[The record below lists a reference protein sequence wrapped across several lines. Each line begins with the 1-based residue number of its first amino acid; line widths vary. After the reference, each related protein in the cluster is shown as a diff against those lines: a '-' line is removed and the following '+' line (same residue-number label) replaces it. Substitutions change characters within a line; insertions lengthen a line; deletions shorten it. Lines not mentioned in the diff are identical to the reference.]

1 MFLLVNCVDMAS
13 FLSPTAGSKE
23 ALSALRKLMA
33 VSGVNGYIVPTSDA
47 HNSEYVRNCDK
58 RRAYISGFTGSAGTA
73 VITESS
79 ARLWTDGRYFLQASE
94 ELGSEWTLM
103 KDRLKETPTIEA
115 WLAKELEK
123 DMCVGYDPSVV
134 SVALERSWRKTLE
147 SAGIGLSPIDQNLV
161 DEVWGD
167 RRPAAPSE
175 PFIHLPVQFSGKAAK
190 EKLRDLR
197 NEMGQTAAADV
208 AILTALDDVAWMLNI
223 RGADIEYNPV
233 AVAFLLVTQ
242 TEAIVC
248 TNEGQVESDGPL
260 GAHFRQEGITVAAYE
275 DFPQGSKGN
284 SGRARQRKG

>member
-1 MFLLVNCVDMAS
+1 MQTLNGKVFFYNKISSVSFLFETISIVQAGGRFGMAT

-94 ELGSEWTLM
+94 ELGPEWTLM

-115 WLAKELEK
+115 WLSKELEK
-123 DMCVGYDPSVV
+123 DMRVGYDPNVV

-147 SAGIGLSPIDQNLV
+147 GAGVNLSPIDQNLV
-161 DEVWGD
+161 DEVWATGAPPH
-167 RRPAAPSE
+167 RPNRSYTCR
-175 PFIHLPVQFSGKAAK
+175 SS
-190 EKLRDLR
+190 
-197 NEMGQTAAADV
+197 
-208 AILTALDDVAWMLNI
+208 
-223 RGADIEYNPV
+223 
-233 AVAFLLVTQ
+233 FL
-242 TEAIVC
+242 
-248 TNEGQVESDGPL
+248 G
-260 GAHFRQEGITVAAYE
+260 
-275 DFPQGSKGN
+275 
-284 SGRARQRKG
+284 RQRRRSCAT